1 MYMNSILLLL
11 AVTFLTTVT
20 SEGKELQLFN
30 TAVLGQPVEKN
41 IKLLQDKAP
50 DSIEPVT
57 VMVDIKN
64 GIYIAATIQYPDK
77 LSFEEAREHPNKLYK
92 QYEITNF
99 SEDPLMGL
107 WRNEDMKF
115 AIQLTRV
122 RNVIEIRY
130 IQFTPDE

>member
-1 MYMNSILLLL
+1 MNSILLLL
-11 AVTFLTTVT
+11 AVTFLTPT
-20 SEGKELQLFN
+20 SEAKAPQLFN

-41 IKLLQDKAP
+41 ITLLQDKAP
-50 DSIEPVT
+50 YSVEPVT

-64 GIYIAATIQYPDK
+64 GKYIAATIQYPDT
-77 LSFEEAREHPNKLYK
+77 LSFEEARENLNKLYK
-92 QYEITNF
+92 QYEVTNF

-115 AIQLTRV
+115 AIQLTQG

-130 IQFTPDE
+130 IQFTPPE

>member
-1 MYMNSILLLL
+1 
-11 AVTFLTTVT
+11 
-20 SEGKELQLFN
+20 
-30 TAVLGQPVEKN
+30 
-41 IKLLQDKAP
+41 
-50 DSIEPVT
+50 
-57 VMVDIKN
+57 MVDIKN

-77 LSFEEAREHPNKLYK
+77 LSFEEAREHLNKLYK
-92 QYEITNF
+92 QYEVTNF